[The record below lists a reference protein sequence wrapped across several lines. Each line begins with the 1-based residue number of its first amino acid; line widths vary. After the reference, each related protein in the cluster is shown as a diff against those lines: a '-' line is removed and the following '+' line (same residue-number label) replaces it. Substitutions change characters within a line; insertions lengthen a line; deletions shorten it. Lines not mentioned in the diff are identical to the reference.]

1 MTDLHKP
8 KISGR
13 GKLAASTS
21 LRGFASIDEAKDAPH
36 EYLCP
41 ITLQL
46 MRDPV
51 LLVETG
57 QVYDRESIES
67 WFKSGHSS
75 CPTSGTINGSRASG
89 FFGMSAG
96 KPALKGSDVLDFL
109 ARSIFWIGY
118 VVYFQLSG
126 RVSHTRY
133 LHS

>member
-8 KISGR
+8 KFSRR

-67 WFKSGHSS
+67 
-75 CPTSGTINGSRASG
+75 
-89 FFGMSAG
+89 
-96 KPALKGSDVLDFL
+96 
-109 ARSIFWIGY
+109 
-118 VVYFQLSG
+118 
-126 RVSHTRY
+126 
-133 LHS
+133 

>member
-8 KISGR
+8 KISRR

-75 CPTSGTINGSRASG
+75 CPTSRTINGVVPTLLDSLACLLESLPSR
-89 FFGMSAG
+89 
-96 KPALKGSDVLDFL
+96 
-109 ARSIFWIGY
+109 
-118 VVYFQLSG
+118 G
-126 RVSHTRY
+126 RMF
-133 LHS
+133 

>member
-1 MTDLHKP
+1 M
-8 KISGR
+8 
-13 GKLAASTS
+13 
-21 LRGFASIDEAKDAPH
+21 SIDEAKDAPH

-75 CPTSGTINGSRASG
+75 CPTSGTINGSHASG

-96 KPALKGSDVLDFL
+96 KPALKGSNVLDLL